1 MKAIEVNNLTKT
13 FGHLVAV
20 DHISFE
26 VEEGE
31 IFGLLGLNGA
41 GKTTTILMLA
51 SLLNPDSGSATVCGY
66 DTLKERYGVR
76 KSIGLVFEERAV
88 DIYLTGKQNLD
99 FHARMYNLPKKVRQE
114 IVASVLNTVGLAAHA
129 NVRAKDYSG
138 GMLRRLEIARGM
150 LTYPKVLFLD
160 EPTIGVDVQ
169 TRRYLWDYV
178 RKVNKESGMTVLLT
192 TSYIEEA
199 DYLCNRVAIMD
210 EGKLVV
216 TGRPEELKASI
227 GESLISLKLSQGVEE
242 EFIRLVQVLGWVKK
256 IEHHNAWLELSLAD
270 REIGIPEIVR
280 LARGKGFII
289 SSINSHKPSLN
300 DVLLHYTGKRIEQ
313 E

>member
-1 MKAIEVNNLTKT
+1 MKAIKVNNLTKA

-26 VEEGE
+26 VEQGE

-51 SLLNPDSGSATVCGY
+51 SLLNPSSGSATVCGY
-66 DTLKERYGVR
+66 DILKGRDGVR
-76 KSIGLVFEERAV
+76 KSIGLVFEEQAV

-99 FHARMYNLPKKVRQE
+99 FHARMYNLPKRVRQE
-114 IVASVLNTVGLAAHA
+114 RIADVLNTVGLAEHA
-129 NVRAKDYSG
+129 NIKVKDYSG

-150 LTYPKVLFLD
+150 LAQPKVLFLD

-178 RKVNKESGMTVLLT
+178 KKLNKESGTTVLLT

-210 EGKLVV
+210 EGRLIV
-216 TGRPEELKASI
+216 TGVPEGLKTSI
-227 GESLISLKLSQGVEE
+227 GKGLISLKLSQGVEE
-242 EFIRLVQVLGWVKK
+242 DFVRLLRGHGWIGK
-256 IEHHNAWLELSLAD
+256 IERCGGRLELSLAD
-270 REIGIPEIVR
+270 REVGIPEVVR
-280 LARGKGFII
+280 FARHNGFII
-289 SSINSHKPSLN
+289 SSINSRKPSLN
-300 DVLLHYTGKRIEQ
+300 DVLLHYTGKRIE
-313 E
+313 EE